1 MEFARSLFLFKY
13 VIFESCSFHMEEK
26 RYKQV
31 QNFLKLQ
38 IQKGDYIIGDFLPSE
53 NELCATFSITR
64 TTARKALEEL
74 MKEGFIERQH
84 GKGSIVRER
93 RQSLGLLNVKGF
105 SEAVGKDVSTVFLQH
120 PQPDS
125 WTTEIHFKI
134 SENEIK
140 EPCIHFARLRCVGE
154 TPVMI
159 EYNWFASTRLE
170 GIVGLEFIDGSFF
183 KTLSQHYRIEIT
195 GSEQEL
201 RAENANND
209 IAILL
214 NIPFGSPILH
224 ISVKFHT
231 SKNNFYIY
239 SELYCNTANYPIGNS
254 YHI

>member
-1 MEFARSLFLFKY
+1 
-13 VIFESCSFHMEEK
+13 MEEK

-31 QNFLKLQ
+31 QSFLKLQ
-38 IQKGDYIIGDFLPSE
+38 IQKGDYLVGDYLPSE
-53 NELCATFSITR
+53 NELCSTFSITR

-105 SEAVGKDVSTVFLQH
+105 SEAVGKDVSTAFLQH
-120 PQPDS
+120 PQSGFWSP
-125 WTTEIHFKI
+125 EIHFSI
-134 SENEIK
+134 SESEIK

-154 TPVMI
+154 IPVMI
-159 EYNWFASTRLE
+159 EYNWLAGNNLE
-170 GIVGLEFIDGSFF
+170 GIVGLKFIDDSFF

-201 RAENANND
+201 RAENANKN
-209 IAILL
+209 IAVMLK
-214 NIPFGSPILH
+214 IPLGFPVLH

-231 SKNNFYIY
+231 SKNNFYIF
-239 SELYCNTANYPIGNS
+239 SELYCNTANYPIGNT
-254 YHI
+254 YHL

>member
-1 MEFARSLFLFKY
+1 MWYFCENWFCMK
-13 VIFESCSFHMEEK
+13 EK

-38 IQKGDYIIGDFLPSE
+38 IQKGDYVVGDYLPSE

-74 MKEGFIERQH
+74 MKEGFIERQQ

-120 PQPDS
+120 PQPGF
-125 WTTEIHFKI
+125 WTPEIHFSI
-134 SENEIK
+134 GETEIK

-154 TPVMI
+154 IPVMI
-159 EYNWFASTRLE
+159 EYNWLSGNHLE
-170 GIVGLEFIDGSFF
+170 GIVGFEFIDGSFF

-201 RAENANND
+201 RAENTNKD
-209 IAILL
+209 IAVLL
-214 NIPFGSPILH
+214 KIPLDSPILH

-254 YHI
+254 YHL

>member
-1 MEFARSLFLFKY
+1 
-13 VIFESCSFHMEEK
+13 MEEK

-38 IQKGDYIIGDFLPSE
+38 IQKGDYVVGDFLPSE
-53 NELCATFSITR
+53 NELCASFSITR

-74 MKEGFIERQH
+74 MKEGFIERQQ

-120 PQPDS
+120 PQPGFWS
-125 WTTEIHFKI
+125 PEIHFII
-134 SENEIK
+134 SEAEIK
-140 EPCIHFARLRCVGE
+140 EPCIHFSRLRCVGE
-154 TPVMI
+154 IPVMI
-159 EYNWFASTRLE
+159 EYNWLAGNHLE
-170 GIVGLEFIDGSFF
+170 GIVGFKFIDDSFF

-201 RAENANND
+201 RAENANKD
-209 IAILL
+209 IAVLL
-214 NIPFGSPILH
+214 KIPLGFPILH

-239 SELYCNTANYPIGNS
+239 SELYCNTAKYSIGNT
-254 YHI
+254 YHL